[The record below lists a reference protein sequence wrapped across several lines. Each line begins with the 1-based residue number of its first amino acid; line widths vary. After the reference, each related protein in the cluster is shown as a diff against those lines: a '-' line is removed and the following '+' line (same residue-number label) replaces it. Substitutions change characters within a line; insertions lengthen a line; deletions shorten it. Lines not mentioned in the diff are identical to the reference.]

1 MNTTPTFQIMGQ
13 IDADVLTPRPA
24 ATKAGEQEP
33 PRLRRPDR
41 QQMTLEPLCLDK
53 RLAWDHAARIVWGVV
68 ERLDLS
74 RFYGMIEARGEAP
87 GRAATDPKLLIALW
101 LYAAIE
107 GVGNGRKLARLCEE
121 HDGYRWL
128 CGGVSV
134 NYHTLNDFR
143 VSHEAALDDLLT
155 QVLAALMGQGLVR
168 VHRISQDGTKVKAGA
183 GRNSFRRRPKLERL
197 LEEAHAHVS
206 ALKQQADDEPGESAR
221 QRAAQ
226 QRAARRRVERIEAAL
241 TTMNELEAVKARQR
255 ADKPAHHAQPRA
267 STTDADARRMKMP
280 QGHFEAG
287 YNVQIATDPSSRAIV
302 GVAVTA
308 HGTDHGEDQPLR
320 EQVQQRTGQK
330 VSEHLV
336 DGGYVKHEAIEDAA
350 EEGVEIFAPLPAT
363 GTNASVCIR
372 NDKDSPAVAAWRSR
386 MQTPEGQAAYK
397 QRSATSETVNADL
410 KTYRGLG
417 PLMVRGLTKVRCVA
431 LWSVLAYNLMHFSGA
446 LLLTSG

>member
-1 MNTTPTFQIMGQ
+1 MNTTPRFEIMGQ

-24 ATKAGEQEP
+24 ATRAGEQEP

-53 RLAWDHAARIVWGVV
+53 RLAVDHGARIVWGVV

-197 LEEAHAHVS
+197 LEEAQAHVS

-255 ADKPAHHAQPRA
+255 ADKPAHHAQARA

-302 GVAVTA
+302 GVAVTV
-308 HGTDHGEDQPLR
+308 HGTDHGEDRPLR

-336 DGGYVKHEAIEDAA
+336 DGGY
-350 EEGVEIFAPLPAT
+350 
-363 GTNASVCIR
+363 
-372 NDKDSPAVAAWRSR
+372 
-386 MQTPEGQAAYK
+386 QA
-397 QRSATSETVNADL
+397 
-410 KTYRGLG
+410 
-417 PLMVRGLTKVRCVA
+417 
-431 LWSVLAYNLMHFSGA
+431 
-446 LLLTSG
+446 